1 MKKVDKVLV
10 DDVGQEYQQ
19 HGFDKVIIQ
28 FLQLTDKGSFGTKEK
43 IFFFKEVSYMIRG
56 GVSMIDAL
64 RVIGT
69 GTKNFAVKEIT
80 TSIAQ
85 SLLQGQ
91 SFSGAMQKLP
101 DFFNHGDVAIIK
113 VGERSG
119 ELPLVLKSLSQEYGY
134 LMSVQ
139 NKYMGAMIYPIV
151 LIVIAFGA
159 VLSLFLLVLP
169 SIFQIAD
176 GFPNIVLPWTT
187 RVLRD
192 FSVFLQTQ
200 RKYILA
206 TLG

>member
-1 MKKVDKVLV
+1 
-10 DDVGQEYQQ
+10 
-19 HGFDKVIIQ
+19 
-28 FLQLTDKGSFGTKEK
+28 
-43 IFFFKEVSYMIRG
+43 MIRG

-101 DFFNHGDVAIIK
+101 DFFNSGDVAIIK

-187 RVLRD
+187 RVLRN